1 MLNILYIILAIIFII
16 AIPVVIRRRKK
27 SNVTGI
33 KSALTSI
40 CFFLIAL
47 TNLLAYWF
55 ELLGLFSWIISVI
68 LLILAAYFTKYMPV
82 SENSS

>member
-1 MLNILYIILAIIFII
+1 MIIFIVT
-16 AIPVVIRRRKK
+16 IPVAIRKRKK
-27 SNVTGI
+27 SGVSGI

-47 TNLLAYWF
+47 TNILAYWF
-55 ELLGLFSWIISVI
+55 DLLGLFSWTISVI

-82 SENSS
+82 S